1 MFKVYKKE
9 IELAGKKIS
18 LETGKIARQADGAII
33 ASCGETVILAT
44 VVGAKKV
51 NPDMDYF
58 PLSVNYQEKFY
69 SVGKIPGGFFKREA
83 RPTEKET
90 LICRLIDRPI
100 RPLFHKD
107 FKNETQV
114 MCTVLSHDQ
123 ENDSDI
129 VAMIATSAAL
139 TLSGLPFMGPL
150 GAAKIGMIEGKLIS
164 NPTLSEMK
172 NLMAL
177 FLT

>member
-1 MFKVYKKE
+1 M
-9 IELAGKKIS
+9 
-18 LETGKIARQADGAII
+18 ARQAD
-33 ASCGETVILAT
+33 ASVVAT
-44 VVGAKKV
+44 YGGTPLWQMLCAAKSAKL
-51 NPDMDYF
+51 DIDFF
-58 PLSVNYQEKFY
+58 PLTVNYQEKFY
-69 SVGKIPGGFFKREA
+69 AVGKIPGGFFKREA

-129 VAMIATSAAL
+129 ISMIATSAAI
-139 TLSGLPFMGPL
+139 TLSGLAIY
-150 GAAKIGMIEGKLIS
+150 GAIRS
-164 NPTLSEMK
+164 CK
-172 NLMAL
+172 NCND
-177 FLT
+177 

>member
-1 MFKVYKKE
+1 MFEINKVE
-9 IELAGKKIS
+9 INWAGKKLI
-18 LETGKIARQADGAII
+18 LETGRIARQAD
-33 ASCGETVILAT
+33 ASVLAT
-44 VVGAKKV
+44 YGGTTVMANVVAAKKEK
-51 NPDMDYF
+51 PDIDFF
-58 PLSVNYQEKFY
+58 PLTVNYQEKFY

-114 MCTVLSHDQ
+114 MCTVLTHDQ

-150 GAAKIGMIEGKLIS
+150 GAAKIGLVDDKFVV
-164 NPTLSEMK
+164 NPTIQELS
-172 NLMAL
+172 LIHI
-177 FLT
+177 